1 MISEQSTLKKPQDN
15 EFDPVYCYP
24 GLDVLKNK
32 LNIRDRNKLR
42 IIERKLTMLRLLDLI
57 QNPLTGKFD
66 LEHLKAIHKYIFQD
80 IYTWAGELRTVDIGK
95 GNMFC
100 HVAYIEYQAST
111 LFNRLKQESYLRG
124 LSREAFAKRA
134 AFYLAEINALHPFR
148 EGNGRAQREFIRTL
162 ALVNGFTL
170 RFVNIS
176 PNRMLYACVESFM
189 CNYDPLEDI
198 ILECLS

>member
-57 QNPLTGKFD
+57 QNPLIGKFD

-80 IYTWAGELRTVDIGK
+80 NTSQTQT
-95 GNMFC
+95 N
-100 HVAYIEYQAST
+100 
-111 LFNRLKQESYLRG
+111 
-124 LSREAFAKRA
+124 
-134 AFYLAEINALHPFR
+134 
-148 EGNGRAQREFIRTL
+148 
-162 ALVNGFTL
+162 
-170 RFVNIS
+170 
-176 PNRMLYACVESFM
+176 
-189 CNYDPLEDI
+189 
-198 ILECLS
+198 